1 MKLFFMS
8 DIHGSLKYA
17 KLGVEA
23 FIKEEADYMVILG
36 DVLYHGPRN
45 PLPEEYNPK
54 EVANLLN
61 EYAEKIIGVRGN
73 CDAEVDQMLLTY
85 PCMMDYNV
93 ILTRNRRIFVTH
105 GHIYNENNLPNISK
119 GDIIIYGH
127 THIPVAESENGI
139 FIFNPGSIAYP
150 KENNPHS
157 YGVIDGNKF
166 YIKNLEGEVI
176 KEIDILAN

>member
-23 FIKEEADYMVILG
+23 FIEEKADYMIILG
-36 DVLYHGPRN
+36 DALYHGPRN
-45 PLPEEYNPK
+45 PLPEDYNPK

-61 EYAEKIIGVRGN
+61 KYAEKIIAVRGN
-73 CDAEVDQMLLTY
+73 CDAEVDQMLLNY

-93 ILTRNRRIFVTH
+93 ILIDNRRIFVTH
-105 GHIYNENNLPNISK
+105 GHIYNESNLPNVSK

-127 THIPVAESENGI
+127 THIPVAKIKNGI
-139 FIFNPGSIAYP
+139 FILNPGSIAYP

-157 YGVIDGNKF
+157 YGVIYEDKF
-166 YIKNLEGEVI
+166 YIKNLKREVI
-176 KEIDILAN
+176 KEIDILSN

>member
-23 FIKEEADYMVILG
+23 FIKEQADYMIILG

-54 EVANLLN
+54 EVVNLLN
-61 EYAEKIIGVRGN
+61 KYAEKIIAVRGN

-93 ILTRNRRIFVTH
+93 ILIDNRRIFVTH
-105 GHIYNENNLPNISK
+105 GHIYNENNLPNMSK

-127 THIPVAESENGI
+127 THIPVAKSEKDI

-157 YGVIDGNKF
+157 YGVIHEGKF
-166 YIKNLEGEVI
+166 LIKKLDGEVI
-176 KEIDILAN
+176 KEIDILEK